1 MQPVLRM
8 SSTTSIMNSAAF
20 LLFAVGILLGLTF
33 PLGKIGAQAEVSP
46 VVWAFLMSGGA
57 AFGLLLY
64 RIVGN
69 QPLLVKA
76 QNVLFYVCAAV
87 VSLVIP
93 NILTFSVIPELGSG
107 FTGLLFTLSPLFTVA
122 ISSIWQVRMP
132 TRLGLVGIAIGFV
145 GAVIVS
151 ITRGEIGHP
160 ANITWVLAG
169 LGIPVSL
176 AVGNVFRTMAWPDNA
191 EPMELA
197 IGVNLAA
204 ATLLLLL
211 VLVMPSAQLSGGLP
225 SILPAAF
232 FTILV
237 ASVMVALH
245 ARLQLVGGPTY
256 LSQIGYIAAAV
267 ALLVGTLVFDESY
280 ALLTW
285 AGALIIVVGAV
296 LSVLAQQPANKRVSL

>member
-1 MQPVLRM
+1 
-8 SSTTSIMNSAAF
+8 MNSAAF
-20 LLFAVGILLGLTF
+20 LLVAVGILLGLTF
-33 PLGKIGAQAEVSP
+33 PLGKIGAQAGVSP
-46 VVWAFLMSGGA
+46 VVWAFLMSAGA
-57 AFGLLLY
+57 ALGLLLY
-64 RIVGN
+64 RVIRK
-69 QPLLVKA
+69 QSLLVSS

-107 FTGLLFTLSPLFTVA
+107 FTGLLFTLSPLFTLA

-132 TRLGLVGIAIGFV
+132 TRLGILGITVGFI

-151 ITRGEIGHP
+151 ITRGEVGHP
-160 ANITWVLAG
+160 ASVIWILAG
-169 LGIPVSL
+169 LAIPVSL
-176 AVGNVFRTMAWPDNA
+176 AVGNVFRTMAWPNKA

-197 IGVNLAA
+197 IGINLAA
-204 ATLLLLL
+204 ATMLLLL
-211 VLVMPSAQLSGGLP
+211 VLIMPGAKLSVGLP
-225 SILPAAF
+225 SIMPVAAL
-232 FTILV
+232 TLLV

-285 AGALIIVVGAV
+285 VGALIIVLGAI
-296 LSVLAQQPANKRVSL
+296 LSVLAQRPSNKRASL